1 MEQKTVLLLHGG
13 GLSRW
18 NFRAVAGAMGDG
30 YRVILPVLDGH
41 AGSEHD
47 FTSIEDNAQ
56 RLIDRIDAE
65 LGGHV
70 AVLGGLSLGAQVAL
84 EMLARRPDVCGHAIL
99 ESASVIPSR
108 ATAALLGPSVAASYG
123 LIRRRWFARMQA
135 AYLRIP
141 EDLFGDYYRDSCAMT
156 RENLTRVLRAS
167 TLYALPEG
175 LEAVRARV
183 RIVVGGREQAAMK
196 RSARLLHELIPG
208 SALEIRPGLRHGEYS
223 LCTPQAYA
231 DDLKEM
237 LS

>member
-1 MEQKTVLLLHGG
+1 MEQKTILLLHGG

-41 AGSEHD
+41 AGSEYD
-47 FTSIEDNAQ
+47 FTSIGDNAQ

-65 LGGHV
+65 FGGHV
-70 AVLGGLSLGAQVAL
+70 AVLGGLSLGAQAAL

-167 TLYALPEG
+167 TLYAPPEG
-175 LEAVRARV
+175 LGAVRARV